1 MGRFAEKCNQ
11 CGHLAEAL
19 NIPAISAVYTEAH
32 NTSHARTRLQGDKII
47 NDVLDV
53 TLAREDTYTHSAQT
67 TTEAEK
73 VFQETLQLNTVDGE
87 IPTFTGARARQLTN
101 KLNVDIRTKVRNAT
115 RPGVQERLSNHAKNL
130 QVQGNL
136 LTLAKQEKE
145 DLIWKSSMSQLKSGT
160 LKFMLNACINTL
172 LTPANLIRWKYT
184 SSDKCKL
191 CGNRGTTNHYPNC
204 CKVIGF
210 GSRYFM
216 EQKSKRIELT
226 LTSSVSR
233 ALSHR
238 KTMIFHDQGVIRV
251 ITVEMFFM
259 NMDSKVIFA

>member
-47 NDVLDV
+47 NYVLDV

-87 IPTFTGARARQLTN
+87 IPTFTGEKARQLTN
-101 KLNVDIRTKVRNAT
+101 KFNTDIRTKVRNAT
-115 RPGVQERLSNHAKNL
+115 RVGVQEKLSNHAKNL

-136 LTLAKQEKE
+136 LTLANQAKE
-145 DLIWKSSMSQLKSGT
+145 DLVWKSTMAQKRHRGGE
-160 LKFMLNACINTL
+160 KAWEL
-172 LTPANLIRWKYT
+172 LGKAHGGGGIRLHQPPL
-184 SSDKCKL
+184 S
-191 CGNRGTTNHYPNC
+191 
-204 CKVIGF
+204 
-210 GSRYFM
+210 
-216 EQKSKRIELT
+216 E
-226 LTSSVSR
+226 
-233 ALSHR
+233 ALH
-238 KTMIFHDQGVIRV
+238 
-251 ITVEMFFM
+251 
-259 NMDSKVIFA
+259 